1 MIPFKVTEKTFHRF
15 AQDRIL
21 SSYGLRIERADGPDV
36 GPFLVKRANA
46 VTYVGMT
53 LEQLAELSGF
63 DLAKFTVVR
72 KRQIT
77 RFKSLPGHE
86 IPLVGINNSPVVV
99 KQQTPT

>member
-46 VTYVGMT
+46 ITYVGMT
-53 LEQLAELSGF
+53 LEQ
-63 DLAKFTVVR
+63 
-72 KRQIT
+72 
-77 RFKSLPGHE
+77 
-86 IPLVGINNSPVVV
+86 
-99 KQQTPT
+99 